1 MRFNQRY
8 TSSIIYDDNRK
19 KLVLEETKGV
29 QYIVSN
35 PIPLD
40 YIVYNV
46 DGGLIAN
53 NRTKQCDFAIYIPF
67 SNTVRFIE
75 LKGSNVEDGIEQLL
89 QTIQVLVT
97 TPCIEVSR
105 LQVRIIS
112 RKVKSPAVRSPKR
125 TKLEKIVKANGG
137 DLLVKNISFTE
148 VIN

>member
-8 TSSIIYDDNRK
+8 TSFIYCQDNRRT
-19 KLVLEETKGV
+19 LVLEETKGV
-29 QYIVSN
+29 QYIISN
-35 PIPLD
+35 STPLD

-46 DGGLIAN
+46 DGGLINN
-53 NRTKQCDFAIYIPF
+53 NRTKQCDFAIYIPS

-89 QTIQVLVT
+89 QTIQALVT

-105 LQVRIIS
+105 LQARIIS
-112 RKVKSPAVRSPKR
+112 RKVKSPALRSPKR
-125 TKLEKIVKANGG
+125 TKLEKLVKANGG